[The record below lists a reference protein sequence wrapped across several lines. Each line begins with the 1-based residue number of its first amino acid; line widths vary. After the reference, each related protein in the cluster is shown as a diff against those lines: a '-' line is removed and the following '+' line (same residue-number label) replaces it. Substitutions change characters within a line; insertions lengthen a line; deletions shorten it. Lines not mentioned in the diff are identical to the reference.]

1 MGFAAGEA
9 WVVHSVG
16 EGDCEMVQAQPGQVQ
31 DTALL
36 LCHWSTPTAEDLHPA
51 KAIRQLR
58 TLQTILWD
66 RFGCLQEAQI
76 TKLSCRALTLYYS
89 RWFGFGGFCVLTH
102 PIFFNSL

>member
-1 MGFAAGEA
+1 M
-9 WVVHSVG
+9 VHSVG

-31 DTALL
+31 GTALL

-89 RWFGFGGFCVLTH
+89 RRFGFGGFCVLTH